1 MVEISTLSSAH
12 HAVVEDELDA
22 IAIAIAIAIAS
33 HWQRHW

>member
-12 HAVVEDELDA
+12 HAVVEDELH
-22 IAIAIAIAIAS
+22 AIAIAIAS